1 MALNKDTMAIID
13 AVAKNDLPRAR
24 AAALAAVANDTAA
37 SRSLWRNS
45 VRAALESHGVD
56 EAHRVPEGLRGKIVL
71 EDSQAFRVGRYTL
84 DARGLEVCA
93 HVRRMRRACDRLAGM
108 GIRYANATLM
118 HGEPGTGKT
127 TLARY
132 VAYEQQ
138 LPFAYLSFA
147 NLIDSYMGATSRNIH
162 EVFSFATSFPC
173 VLLLDELDTI
183 AASRTTARD
192 GAAKELSRV
201 TVTLMQELD
210 RLPNGMVLLAATN
223 RPDIV
228 DPALARRFT
237 RHVEITRPRD
247 PDEVHCIVENYLD
260 DCGLCYDVDVMESI
274 CGSWEGPMPT
284 QDAVVNGLVEAIA
297 DHVLK
302 GRDEDRRAPVSLRF
316 LEEMRAGA

>member
-1 MALNKDTMAIID
+1 M
-13 AVAKNDLPRAR
+13 
-24 AAALAAVANDTAA
+24 
-37 SRSLWRNS
+37 
-45 VRAALESHGVD
+45 
-56 EAHRVPEGLRGKIVL
+56 
-71 EDSQAFRVGRYTL
+71 
-84 DARGLEVCA
+84 
-93 HVRRMRRACDRLAGM
+93 
-108 GIRYANATLM
+108 
-118 HGEPGTGKT
+118 
-127 TLARY
+127 
-132 VAYEQQ
+132 
-138 LPFAYLSFA
+138 
-147 NLIDSYMGATSRNIH
+147 
-162 EVFSFATSFPC
+162 
-173 VLLLDELDTI
+173 
-183 AASRTTARD
+183 
-192 GAAKELSRV
+192 